1 MEFKA
6 GLGYMDL
13 CLKNTKP
20 NKHTEGLDHNSGHWC
35 RPSLN
40 FRSTDSKI
48 KCSAAVKRHHDHGD
62 SDKENIETGASLQ
75 CQRFKFVSTVRSMVA
90 HKQTQY

>member
-20 NKHTEGLDHNSGHWC
+20 NKQTEELD
-35 RPSLN
+35 LIQ
-40 FRSTDSKI
+40 D
-48 KCSAAVKRHHDHGD
+48 
-62 SDKENIETGASLQ
+62 TGAGP
-75 CQRFKFVSTVRSMVA
+75 V
-90 HKQTQY
+90 